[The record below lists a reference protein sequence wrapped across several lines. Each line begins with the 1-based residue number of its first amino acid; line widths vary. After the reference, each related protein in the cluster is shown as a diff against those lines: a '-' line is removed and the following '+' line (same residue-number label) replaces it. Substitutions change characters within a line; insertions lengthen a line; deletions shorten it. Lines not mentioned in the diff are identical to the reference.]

1 MLLYNPGKWNC
12 LILYLENGNDLFY
25 HFIIVLPGLAIVYI
39 FPNMTISFD
48 RNYDIMTGIRKSF
61 SQNGGAINFG
71 ACMLFYSGHLVIGQP
86 VSKLHIGQSRGFC
99 EVK

>member
-25 HFIIVLPGLAIVYI
+25 HFIIVLLGLAIVYV
-39 FPNMTISFD
+39 FPNMIISFD

-61 SQNGGAINFG
+61 SMTLSPKFKK
-71 ACMLFYSGHLVIGQP
+71 
-86 VSKLHIGQSRGFC
+86 KLGTFVTIYQLTCHFIIIVFSFL
-99 EVK
+99 ES